1 MASRLIFKPNSS
13 ATGIF
18 FEEVLIEFEWVPG
31 MAVSQ
36 GRKSVENL
44 HKSVIANYDIRNIL
58 EISTRSQSKLGVDLS
73 AFNLKIELGGRSY
86 PVESAYQSSKYFF
99 NGGPFV
105 DLLSASSL
113 ESKKDIRLKN
123 SGQIKGFRF
132 EGVDWP
138 LTSSPNFYDYIYI
151 RALLDNPNR
160 IKLMDF
166 EAFSDIA
173 YSQNSLISK
182 PGKSFNCQARSA
194 AIYVAMRNIMDEDKI
209 LPALCEIAKLA
220 RDVEGQLEL
229 F

>member
-1 MASRLIFKPNSS
+1 MAARLIFKPNSS
-13 ATGIF
+13 ANGLF
-18 FEEVLIEFEWVPG
+18 YEELLVEFDWVPG
-31 MAVSQ
+31 MAISQ

-44 HKSVIANYDIRNIL
+44 HKSVIARYGVKSIL
-58 EISTRSQSKLGVDLS
+58 EISTRSQTKLGVDLS

-86 PVESAYQSSKYFF
+86 PVESAYQSSKYFL
-99 NGGPFV
+99 NGGPFL

-113 ESKKDIRLKN
+113 ESKKDTRLKN

-138 LTSSPNFYDYIYI
+138 LTASPNFYDYIYI
-151 RALLDNPNR
+151 RALLANPNR
-160 IKLMDF
+160 TRLMDF

-173 YSQNSLISK
+173 YSQNSLVSK

-194 AIYVAMRNIMDEDKI
+194 AIYVAMKNIMREDKI
-209 LPALCEIAKLA
+209 LPALFEFAKLA